1 MTYNTEDESIDIE
14 ELNTK
19 VQSFPQDILE
29 LSAMKSQ
36 LPQFKNRVAIFV
48 EKRTAVMVVLNRLA
62 KSMDPNDARLY
73 QLTEKHKRAVK

>member
-1 MTYNTEDESIDIE
+1 MVNNIFILTLFFIE
-14 ELNTK
+14 
-19 VQSFPQDILE
+19 Q
-29 LSAMKSQ
+29 
-36 LPQFKNRVAIFV
+36 RVAIFV